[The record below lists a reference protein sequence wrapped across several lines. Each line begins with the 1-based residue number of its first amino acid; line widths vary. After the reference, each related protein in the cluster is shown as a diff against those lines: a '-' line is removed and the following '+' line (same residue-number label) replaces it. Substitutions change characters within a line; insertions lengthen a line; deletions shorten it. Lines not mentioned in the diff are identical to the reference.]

1 MPFKSKA
8 QLRKFGAMVESGEI
22 SKATFNKW
30 AKHTKNI
37 KGLPEKKSRLEKR
50 KILRK
55 VKNKR
60 K

>member
-1 MPFKSKA
+1 MPFKTKA
-8 QLRKFGAMVESGEI
+8 QLRKFVESGGI

-30 AKHTKNI
+30 TKHTKNM

-55 VKNKR
+55 VKNK